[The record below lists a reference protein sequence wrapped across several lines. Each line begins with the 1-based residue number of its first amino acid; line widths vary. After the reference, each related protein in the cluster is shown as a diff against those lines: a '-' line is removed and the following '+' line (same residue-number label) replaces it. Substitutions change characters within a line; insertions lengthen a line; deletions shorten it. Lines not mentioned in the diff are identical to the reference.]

1 MTAVWSG
8 YTTSRATTSR
18 ASDGDMTGTI
28 PKTAEALRRVPEI
41 SQIDRAEQ
49 FSFSRQVLLTHCDGA
64 LKLPHARHAGAGL
77 PGGAASLAL
86 QALSSTLHEQATKKT
101 TAHDP
106 RLILEAEAAPLLVR
120 ATGAQ
125 LWAQPVSPRKLA
137 VQWNVPSN
145 VRRNCLDL
153 LGGQNAEFVLRLY
166 QKVGN
171 VSGWKAAYRTLEFTV
186 DITRRR
192 CYINLEQPGGEYSVE
207 LGVRFG
213 DGRYVFLA
221 RSAACGINRPAPD
234 PQGQIIFSRREGESA
249 LALPAQFCAKVEPL
263 ILTPADADWPWR
275 DLRAEARVRAVYTD
289 FIVEGPR
296 VFRRSA
302 EFTPLPL
309 TERQSLYEIR
319 RHQMAEAEAT
329 TQMTVIDTTMHTPPV
344 RRLDLPQE
352 PVAQETRQEYQPLPN
367 PPAVIRGEVYDPA
380 RLTRAQARRYAVLV
394 QLCRG
399 ENLLHGGSP
408 VRTEVA
414 GVKNGAAE
422 AGGKRRRI
430 IHVRS
435 SSALA
440 EAIRKARLE
449 NRTDI
454 ILRGKV
460 KPGRRVRVGGLL
472 IETEADGSFCV
483 ACVIRD
489 GRLHVPVEEV
499 VAVAVE

>member
-1 MTAVWSG
+1 
-8 YTTSRATTSR
+8 
-18 ASDGDMTGTI
+18 MTGTI
-28 PKTAEALRRVPEI
+28 SKTAEALRRIPEI

-49 FSFSRQVLLTHCDGA
+49 FSFARQVLLTHCDGA
-64 LKLPHARHAGAGL
+64 LKLPHARHAGTGL

-86 QALSSTLHEQATKKT
+86 QALSSNLNGQVPQIK

-106 RLILEAEAAPLLVR
+106 RLILEAEAAPLLMR

-166 QKVGN
+166 QKTAT
-171 VSGWKAAYRTLEFTV
+171 VSGWKASYRTLEFSV

-221 RSAACGINRPAPD
+221 RSAACGVNRPAPD
-234 PQGQIIFSRREGESA
+234 PQGQIVFCRHAGEQA
-249 LALPAQFCAKVEPL
+249 LVMPAQFCAKVEPL

-275 DLRAEARVRAVYTD
+275 DLRAEARVRAVYSD

-319 RHQMAEAEAT
+319 RRQMAEAT
-329 TQMTVIDTTMHTPPV
+329 TAQMPVIDTAAHAPLV

-352 PVAQETRQEYQPLPN
+352 REPLAEEAPKTYEALAN
-367 PPAVIRGEVYDPA
+367 PPAVVRGEVYNPA
-380 RLTRAQARRYAVLV
+380 RLTRAQARRFAVLV

-399 ENLLHGGSP
+399 ENLLHGGGSA
-408 VRTEVA
+408 RTDVA
-414 GVKNGAAE
+414 GATGGAETQAT
-422 AGGKRRRI
+422 AGGKRRRV

-435 SSALA
+435 SNALA